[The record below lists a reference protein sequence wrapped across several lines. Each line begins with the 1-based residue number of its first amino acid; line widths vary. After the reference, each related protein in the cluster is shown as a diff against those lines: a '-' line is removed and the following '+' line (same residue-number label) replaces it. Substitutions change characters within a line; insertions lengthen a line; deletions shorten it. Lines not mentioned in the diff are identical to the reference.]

1 MNSVN
6 LIGRLTSD
14 PVLTELEND
23 YVIAKFNVA
32 IDKNLTTERK
42 EKMME
47 EGKAVAN
54 FPRIQVWGKKAR
66 LVEEYLSK
74 GKMVGIEGELQTDVY
89 ENSEG
94 ETKYITVVNAQAVKF
109 L

>member
-1 MNSVN
+1 MNNVN

-23 YVIAKFNVA
+23 YVVTKFNLAV
-32 IDKNLTTERK
+32 DKTLSV
-42 EKMME
+42 EKREKLME

-54 FPRIQVWGKKAR
+54 FPRIQTWGKQAR

-74 GKMVGIEGELQTDVY
+74 GKMIGVEGEIQTDVY
-89 ENSEG
+89 ETAEG
-94 ETKYITVVNAQAVKF
+94 EIKYSTVVNAHSIKF

>member
-1 MNSVN
+1 MNSVQ

-14 PVLTELEND
+14 PIVTELESD
-23 YVIAKFNVA
+23 YVVAKFNIA
-32 IDKNLTTERK
+32 IDKALSTEKR
-42 EKMME
+42 ERMME

-54 FPRIQVWGKKAR
+54 FPRIQAWGKQAR
-66 LVEEYLSK
+66 LVEEYLTK
-74 GKMVGIEGELQTDVY
+74 GKMVGISGELQTDVY

-94 ETKYITVVNAQAVKF
+94 EARYTTIINANQIKF

>member
-23 YVIAKFNVA
+23 YVIAKFNIA
-32 IDKNLTTERK
+32 IDKNLSQ
-42 EKMME
+42 EKREKFME

-54 FPRIQVWGKKAR
+54 FPRVQAWGKQAR
-66 LVEEYLSK
+66 LIEEYLTK
-74 GKMVGIEGELQTDVY
+74 GKMVGIEGEIQTDVY

-94 ETKYITVVNAQAVKF
+94 ETKYTTVVNVQSIKF

>member
-6 LIGRLTSD
+6 LIGRLTSN

-23 YVIAKFNVA
+23 YVVVKFNLAVE
-32 IDKNLTTERK
+32 KTLSVEKK
-42 EKMME
+42 EKLME

-54 FPRIQVWGKKAR
+54 FPRIQAWGRQAR

-74 GKMVGIEGELQTDVY
+74 GKMIGVEGEIQTDVY
-89 ENSEG
+89 ENTEG
-94 ETKYITVVNAQAVKF
+94 EVKYSTVINAHSIKF

>member
-1 MNSVN
+1 MNNVN
-6 LIGRLTSD
+6 LIGRLTAD
-14 PVLTELEND
+14 PVVTEFEND
-23 YVIAKFNVA
+23 YVVAKFNIAV
-32 IDKNLTTERK
+32 DKNLSQEKK
-42 EKMME
+42 EKLIE

-54 FPRIQVWGKKAR
+54 FPRIQVWGKQAR

-74 GKMVGIEGELQTDVY
+74 GKMVGIEGALQTDIY

-94 ETKYITVVNAQAVKF
+94 EVKYTTIVNGHSIKF

>member
-1 MNSVN
+1 MNTVQ

-14 PVLTELEND
+14 PIVTEIESD
-23 YVIAKFNVA
+23 YVVAKFNIA
-32 IDKNLTTERK
+32 IDKALSTEKR
-42 EKMME
+42 EKMLE

-54 FPRIQVWGKKAR
+54 FPRIQAWGKQAR

-74 GKMVGIEGELQTDVY
+74 GKMIGVIGELQTDVY
-89 ENSEG
+89 ENSDG
-94 ETKYITVVNAQAVKF
+94 EARYTTIVNANQIKF